1 MKKLLV
7 IVRKEFAQIFRQP
20 AILRMMTAM
29 PIVQL
34 ILIPLA
40 ADYEVR
46 NINLQVIDFDY
57 STHSQEMI
65 QKTGGFSV
73 F

>member
-20 AILRMMTAM
+20 AILRMMIMM

-46 NINLQVIDFDY
+46 NINLQVID
-57 STHSQEMI
+57 I
-65 QKTGGFSV
+65 NAG
-73 F
+73 